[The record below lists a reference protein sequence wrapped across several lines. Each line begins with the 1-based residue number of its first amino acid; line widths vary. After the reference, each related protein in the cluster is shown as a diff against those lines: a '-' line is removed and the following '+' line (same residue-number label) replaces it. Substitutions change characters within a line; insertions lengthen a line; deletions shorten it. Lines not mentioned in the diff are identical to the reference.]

1 MAKRVDASGRAYAGS
16 QFQIQEYVNWHREE
30 LNDAICKEIPDLR
43 EDGAA
48 IEWVSPLEDERF
60 REYRDGAFLEKL
72 RIPDLARQLA
82 EYWPSRGPR
91 WDALARLD
99 RPGDDR
105 PSGILLIEAKSYPGE
120 MYSGGC
126 RANEQARKKIAPALD
141 AARSGLGASSCDWT
155 GPLYQCAN
163 RLAHVYFLRSLAKV
177 PAWFVT
183 VCFVGD
189 SHKPTSREEWTPALR
204 TARRA
209 LGFPGDTIPF
219 TAEVFLRARGQE
231 THARPER
238 PLLTIVPP
246 YRGQQDASPCADR
259 PSPRSAAAP
268 SRSASLREVGR
279 GRRRRA
285 GS

>member
-1 MAKRVDASGRAYAGS
+1 
-16 QFQIQEYVNWHREE
+16 
-30 LNDAICKEIPDLR
+30 LR
-43 EDGAA
+43 KVGPV
-48 IEWVSPLEDERF
+48 INWVSPLREDHF
-60 REYRDGAFLEKL
+60 REYRDGAFLKRL
-72 RIPDLARQLA
+72 RLPDLAGQLA

-91 WDALARLD
+91 WDALARLT

-105 PSGILLIEAKSYPGE
+105 TSGILLIEAKSYPGE

-126 RANEQARKKIAPALD
+126 RANEQARKKIAPALN
-141 AARSGLGASSCDWT
+141 ASRSLFGSSSGDWT

-163 RLAHVYFLRSLAKV
+163 RLAHVDFFRSVAKV
-177 PAWFVT
+177 PAWFVM

-189 SHKPTSREEWTPALR
+189 SRKPTSREDWAPALR
-204 TARRA
+204 TARRS
-209 LGFPGDTIPF
+209 LGFQGDAIPF

-231 THARPER
+231 IHARPAR
-238 PLLTIVPP
+238 PSLTIVPP
-246 YRGQQDASPCADR
+246 YRGQRDESPCADR

-279 GRRRRA
+279 SRRRRA